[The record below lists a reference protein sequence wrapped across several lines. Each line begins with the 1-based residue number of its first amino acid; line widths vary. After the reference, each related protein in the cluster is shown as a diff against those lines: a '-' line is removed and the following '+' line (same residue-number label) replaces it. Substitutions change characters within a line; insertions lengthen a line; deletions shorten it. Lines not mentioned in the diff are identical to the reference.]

1 MTCNHVLDFIDA
13 GPLVDV
19 SAAQRDAVQEHA
31 RECAACARAIQ
42 SAEAIASDLRS
53 LAQPAPPPEL
63 TAAVMAAI
71 ARIEPRIEA
80 PGGARERSVGV
91 TSLAALGSGLTILLA
106 TVLTGIAGSG
116 VRLIGA
122 GVDVPAT
129 AAATLGLTAG
139 LVLYVGGLFAPVG
152 RALRR

>member
-1 MTCNHVLDFIDA
+1 MTCKHVLDFIDA

-19 SAAQRDAVQEHA
+19 SAAQRDAVQQHA
-31 RECAACARAIQ
+31 RDCAACARAIQ

-53 LAQPAPPPEL
+53 LAQPAPPEL

-71 ARIEPRIEA
+71 ARIEPNTDA

-91 TSLAALGSGLTILLA
+91 TSVAALASGLTILVA
-106 TVLTGIAGSG
+106 TVLTSIAGSG

-122 GVDVPAT
+122 GIDVPAT
-129 AAATLGLTAG
+129 AAATFALAAG